1 MTFEQAMFLL
11 AQIANVQ
18 GCLFGK
24 KPTLNTDK
32 ATKPVLG
39 KDDIIKFMRS
49 KYYPIPVES
58 KK

>member
-1 MTFEQAMFLL
+1 MFLL